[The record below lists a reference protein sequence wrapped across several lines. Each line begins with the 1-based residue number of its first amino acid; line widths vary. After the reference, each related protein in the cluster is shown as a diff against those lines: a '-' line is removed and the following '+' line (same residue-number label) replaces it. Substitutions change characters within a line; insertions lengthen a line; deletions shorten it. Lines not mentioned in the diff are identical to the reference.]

1 MGIIT
6 CTCLHDVNNFDETKL
21 VSIASHSIDFE
32 KEKFV
37 NSVSYVTLCLD
48 CYESYWKGHILET
61 EQDEKDWM
69 NGLIKI
75 DDKYIW

>member
-1 MGIIT
+1 MGTIT
-6 CTCLHDVNNFDETKL
+6 CTCRHTVDNFNKTKI
-21 VSIASHSIDFE
+21 VSIASRSIDFVA
-32 KEKFV
+32 EKFV

-61 EQDEKDWM
+61 EQDEKNWT